1 MSFQWWRK
9 KTKNSDFYWVT
20 AAIEPKESLFL
31 SFLLQENPW
40 QLWDRVWDLC
50 LFMVSSDCTHI
61 YICICLQ
68 TLRGTYTCTQSLQ
81 PPSIPNIINKSGSTT
96 VNSGT
101 GNICVFPHTLL
112 QNIQILSTLSGTL
125 MNKLKVFSDLPI
137 QYDKGNI
144 QDAAI
149 DIKSQV
155 QPSMQGPNFLIL
167 LRHLRLVEELGA

>member
-1 MSFQWWRK
+1 M
-9 KTKNSDFYWVT
+9 
-20 AAIEPKESLFL
+20 
-31 SFLLQENPW
+31 
-40 QLWDRVWDLC
+40 
-50 LFMVSSDCTHI
+50 
-61 YICICLQ
+61 
-68 TLRGTYTCTQSLQ
+68 
-81 PPSIPNIINKSGSTT
+81 
-96 VNSGT
+96 
-101 GNICVFPHTLL
+101 

-125 MNKLKVFSDLPI
+125 MNKLKVFSNLPI